1 VSWVTA
7 AIGNASGTVNIR
19 VGAGL
24 ALAAGEPGVAGE
36 SAEGPAPFDLLL
48 ASLGACT
55 AITLKQYAAARAW
68 PLEVVEVD
76 LDIVSWRRSK
86 CVERILS
93 IQGHLG
99 HEQREALLA
108 AAEQTPVTCLLR
120 PGLCIHTE
128 LA

>member
-1 VSWVTA
+1 MSWVTA
-7 AIGNASGTVNIR
+7 VIADAVGVVDIR
-19 VGAGL
+19 VGSGQTL
-24 ALAAGEPGVAGE
+24 VAGEPDIAGE
-36 SAEGPAPFDLLL
+36 STRRPAPLDLLL

-55 AITLKQYAAARAW
+55 AITLKQYAAARNW
-68 PLEVVEVD
+68 PLEAVEID
-76 LDIVSWRRSK
+76 LSMVSWQRSK

-108 AAEQTPVTCLLR
+108 VAEQTPVTCLLR
-120 PGLCIHTE
+120 PGLRIHTE